1 MNYTKGFK
9 DLMLT
14 KIYEIKY
21 NRTTDINNVNYFN
34 ENNKVSNFSINF
46 IKEKIQYE
54 IENKSYEVINPKFS
68 IEKKDNIFIENLN
81 NSKIPSSII
90 NKTFDSEIKKE
101 QENTRPKYYTYNK
114 NDTRRDNQKTI
125 KIITQKR
132 VDSEISTIKKTNNS
146 FNNDSNLFNSNGDKN
161 NQNEPDN
168 NNNKNNKNINISKSN
183 AYSYIKEGDDDDDS
197 NDITNLKLLKTN
209 DINNN
214 EIRDENEFLNS
225 INKSTILK
233 INLHQSEDHK
243 YNNIPISYDERGF
256 VYNSN
261 ASYYDNDGVY
271 FDEDGYDKNKG
282 RHNRLGEYQP
292 GPDFN
297 EEFGMYNNDINNLSF
312 DKDTLKKALDQKD
325 EIEFQKLKME
335 GKESKK
341 LQKDFQLP
349 IEKDDS
355 SDDLNIDEE
364 FNMLDKSCDSEISFK
379 QPENSK
385 AKSND
390 SNDNMVNKFFN
401 GELNEEIEKHLK
413 DEEDREI
420 QKNLEEI
427 ESSQN
432 ETLNEL
438 NILKDLKQLNNNYK
452 IKTKKL
458 NLQKNQMKRK
468 SKTNNPNA
476 KNKVNEKEGY
486 KSNETII
493 IKENKSPKNN
503 KKQSITKNFFKKFPD
518 ITEESLNKE
527 NDFEDIDSYI
537 TLKKIISSYSTT
549 EAEKED
555 NIQELNKLVMDF
567 KQQILNK

>member
-1 MNYTKGFK
+1 M
-9 DLMLT
+9 
-14 KIYEIKY
+14 
-21 NRTTDINNVNYFN
+21 
-34 ENNKVSNFSINF
+34 
-46 IKEKIQYE
+46 
-54 IENKSYEVINPKFS
+54 
-68 IEKKDNIFIENLN
+68 N

-101 QENTRPKYYTYNK
+101 QENTPPKYYTYNK

-146 FNNDSNLFNSNGDKN
+146 FNNDSNLFNSNDDKHN
-161 NQNEPDN
+161 KNEPDN
-168 NNNKNNKNINISKSN
+168 NNNKSNKNINISKSN
-183 AYSYIKEGDDDDDS
+183 ANSYIKEGDDDDS

-282 RHNRLGEYQP
+282 RHDRLGEYQP

-312 DKDTLKKALDQKD
+312 DKDTLKKALDQKE
-325 EIEFQKLKME
+325 EIEFQKLKIE

-364 FNMLDKSCDSEISFK
+364 FNMLDKSSDSEISFK
-379 QPENSK
+379 QPENSNG
-385 AKSND
+385 KSND

-438 NILKDLKQLNNNYK
+438 NILKDLKPLNNNYK
-452 IKTKKL
+452 IKPKKL
-458 NLQKNQMKRK
+458 NLQKNQIKRK
-468 SKTNNPNA
+468 SKANNPNA
-476 KNKVNEKEGY
+476 KNKVKQKEGN
-486 KSNETII
+486 KNKESIN

-503 KKQSITKNFFKKFPD
+503 NKQSITKNFFKKFPD

-555 NIQELNKLVMDF
+555 TIQELNKLVMDF